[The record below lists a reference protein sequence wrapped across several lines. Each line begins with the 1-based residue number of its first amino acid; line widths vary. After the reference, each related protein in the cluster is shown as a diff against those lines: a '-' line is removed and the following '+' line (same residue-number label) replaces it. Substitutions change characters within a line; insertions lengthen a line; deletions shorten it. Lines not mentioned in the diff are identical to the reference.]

1 MTIQVKENPRDRGLV
16 ELHLRY
22 DLEAFTE
29 GNRKQLVRKI
39 AVLLE
44 VERESVNF
52 EGMKLFGVNQ
62 PSMYNSEMIW
72 LVEVRKLQPVVGFEP
87 TAFEKNL
94 R

>member
-52 EGMKLFGVNQ
+52 EGMLSLCVIHTWYLRLCVPLF
-62 PSMYNSEMIW
+62 SIW
-72 LVEVRKLQPVVGFEP
+72 
-87 TAFEKNL
+87 TT
-94 R
+94 